1 MDNKYNC
8 VSCLKQRSK
17 VMLMIDKITEIL
29 VWGTLI
35 GGSYSLVA
43 LGLTLMYGVARVI
56 NLAHGALYMLGPFL
70 YYGFSFMILNLGLD
84 PWIVLLITL
93 IFTGILG
100 AILYRITIHP
110 ILGDEVAQL
119 VVTITLAVLLANLVL
134 ILFGSNFVRII
145 SPFGEEV
152 FVNYLGVALPFSL
165 VISGCLSVSL
175 FAVIALFI
183 NKFKIGKAM
192 KALSQDRESAMLMG
206 INVNRLLILTMFLS
220 TVMAALAGFMATVS
234 SLGLAIYYMWFNPL
248 TASFAIVV
256 LGGLGSIKGSLIGSF
271 VIAYAEQ
278 AVRTLFEQGGAIIS
292 VAPLAAMIIVLLVR
306 PKGLFGKRVEMEE

>member
-1 MDNKYNC
+1 MDNK
-8 VSCLKQRSK
+8 KQNSK
-17 VMLMIDKITEIL
+17 VMLVIDKIIEIL
-29 VWGTLI
+29 IWGTLT

-56 NLAHGALYMLGPFL
+56 NLTHGALYMLGPFL
-70 YYGFSFMILNLGLD
+70 YYGLSFMILNLGLD

-93 IFTGILG
+93 IFAGILG
-100 AILYRITIHP
+100 AILYRMVIHP

-119 VVTITLAVLLANLVL
+119 VVTITLAVLLANIIL
-134 ILFGSNFVRII
+134 ILFGSSFVRII

-152 FVNYLGVALPFSL
+152 FVNIWGVILPFSL
-165 VISGCLSVSL
+165 VISGCLSASL
-175 FAVIALFI
+175 FAVIALFV

-192 KALSQDRESAMLMG
+192 KALSQDREAAMLMG
-206 INVNRLLILTMFLS
+206 INVNRLLIFTMFLS

-256 LGGLGSIKGSLIGSF
+256 LGGLGSIKGSFIGSF

-278 AVRTLFEQGGAIIS
+278 AMRTLVEQGGAIIS
-292 VAPLAAMIIVLLVR
+292 VAPLSVMIIVLIVR
-306 PKGLFGKRVEMEE
+306 PKGLFGRRVEMEE

>member
-1 MDNKYNC
+1 
-8 VSCLKQRSK
+8 
-17 VMLMIDKITEIL
+17 MIDKITEIL